1 MSKTILTRDG
11 RQKMQEELN
20 FLRGSETRRLLDA
33 LSDSRRD
40 NRDVSENSEY
50 AIAKQQLE
58 MLQSK
63 IMKMEETISNSV
75 IIDSSNIDTS
85 SVSVLT
91 TVKVKNKKN
100 KQEMKFTI
108 VPENEIDLKTGKISL
123 NSPIG
128 KGLIG
133 KKVKEIAQIQTPG
146 GLLELEIMEIT
157 V

>member
-91 TVKVKNKKN
+91 TVKVKNKKS

>member
-91 TVKVKNKKN
+91 TDKVKNKKS

>member
-20 FLRGSETRRLLDA
+20 FLRGSETKRLLEA
-33 LSDSRRD
+33 LSDSKD
-40 NRDVSENSEY
+40 KGDVSENTEY

-58 MLQSK
+58 LLQDK
-63 IMKMEETISNSV
+63 IRKMDEIISNSV

-85 SVSVLT
+85 VVSILT
-91 TVKVKNKKN
+91 TVKVKNKKS

-108 VPENEIDLKTGKISL
+108 VPENEIDLKSGKISL
-123 NSPIG
+123 NSPIA

-133 KKVKEIAQIQTPG
+133 KKVKEIAQVQTPS
-146 GLLELEIMEIT
+146 GLLELQILEIT
-157 V
+157 A